1 MKFLV
6 FLLTA
11 FSLCAHA
18 LEYNDVLPRVNVIKA
33 YDDNFLV
40 INRGIEDGIYKGDHI
55 KLTNQN
61 GYIARAICIK
71 ASMLIS
77 HWKVYR
83 VVNPELLSYDD
94 DYKLKSMN
102 QSKIPES
109 IAAIKEEDFDDQF
122 NDITDKD
129 INKPIKMQ
137 QERIVK
143 FDLSLDTKNDPIIAE
158 GEKDATDKFFDRNFD
173 AEQFKEDFSNYNVT
187 IGMSPVAWQRQN
199 DQKSINYSLGIQNM
213 GQKYEFA
220 FNLSKMDS
228 KVVNQ
233 YDQTEVTSDSTQAS
247 MVFDIN
253 RITTNLSYFMF
264 LSYNQARE
272 GDLYYPRTQVQGGIL
287 GLKFHLAEAGDV
299 IQKFDLSYI
308 TIIDYIENDVQK
320 SEFDEDTYE
329 EKTYVVIETKRKSR
343 HSFRLRLNANLS
355 DSVSFNSVLWYKPV
369 MFLDT
374 QKIDWTDTQ
383 TDWTSSLSW
392 NLSER
397 LSASYELRYS
407 YDIILQREMQSDPMN
422 QENSIN
428 LNYTFEL

>member
-6 FLLTA
+6 FLLIA

-40 INRGIEDGIYKGDHI
+40 INRGLEDGIYKGDHI

-102 QSKIPES
+102 QSKIPDS

-143 FDLSLDTKNDPIIAE
+143 FDLSTSTKNDPIIAE

-173 AEQFKEDFSNYNVT
+173 AEQFKEDFSKYNITV
-187 IGMSPVAWQRQN
+187 GMSPVSWQRQD
-199 DQKSINYSLGIQNM
+199 DQKSINYSLAIQNS
-213 GQKYEFA
+213 GEKYEFA
-220 FNLSKMDS
+220 FNFAKTDS
-228 KVVNQ
+228 KVV
-233 YDQTEVTSDSTQAS
+233 DTFSGTEVTSESTES
-247 MVFDIN
+247 SVVFDIN
-253 RITTNLSYFMF
+253 RITASVSYFMF
-264 LSYNQARE
+264 LSYSQARQ
-272 GDLYYPRTQVQGGIL
+272 GKIYSPRTQIQGGIL
-287 GLKFHLAEAGDV
+287 GLKFHIAESGDV
-299 IQKFDLSYI
+299 VKKFDLSYI
-308 TIIDYIENDVQK
+308 TIIDYQENDVEK
-320 SEFDEDTYE
+320 MDEDTFEAYLD
-329 EKTYVVIETKRKSR
+329 IETQRRSR
-343 HSFRLRLNANLS
+343 HSFRLRLNASLS
-355 DSVSFNSVLWYKPV
+355 DSMTFNSVLWYKPV
-369 MFLDT
+369 MYLDT

-383 TDWTSSLSW
+383 TDWTTTIEWSLTEKL
-392 NLSER
+392 N
-397 LSASYELRYS
+397 ASYEFKYTYDKLR
-407 YDIILQREMQSDPMN
+407 IQNEVDPMN